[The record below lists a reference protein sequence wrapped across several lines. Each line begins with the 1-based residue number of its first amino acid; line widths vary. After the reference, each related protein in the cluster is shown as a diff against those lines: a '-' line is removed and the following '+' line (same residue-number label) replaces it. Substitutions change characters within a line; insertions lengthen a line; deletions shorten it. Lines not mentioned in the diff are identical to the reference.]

1 MPSPHRV
8 TVYLPQ
14 DKLEELKQKA
24 DKQRRS
30 ASNLAAAIILEAL
43 ETPDYVKAIEF
54 LKKLAT
60 ATDPDDANT
69 ILAAHELDIEPDL
82 LFQLRDRLFKKRKQ
96 SNDKNQ
102 PS

>member
-8 TVYLPQ
+8 TVYLPP
-14 DKLEELKQKA
+14 DKLEELKQRA

-43 ETPDYVKAIEF
+43 ETPDYVEAIEF
-54 LKKLAT
+54 IKKLAADT
-60 ATDPDDANT
+60 PPNDANV

-82 LFQLRDRLFKKRKQ
+82 LFQVRDRLFKKGKQ
-96 SNDKNQ
+96 PNGA
-102 PS
+102 